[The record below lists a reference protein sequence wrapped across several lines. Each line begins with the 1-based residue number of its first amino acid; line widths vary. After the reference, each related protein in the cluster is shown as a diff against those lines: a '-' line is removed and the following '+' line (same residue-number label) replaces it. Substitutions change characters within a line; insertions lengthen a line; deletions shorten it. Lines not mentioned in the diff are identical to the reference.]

1 MTFVTHE
8 LLLYTDPL
16 ISLIWGRVYPLIP
29 ANLNSDDLFTHEPSE
44 VMIMYMDDAV
54 FASLL
59 VIGGALVFFGGVIY
73 FIMNDKPKQ

>member
-1 MTFVTHE
+1 
-8 LLLYTDPL
+8 
-16 ISLIWGRVYPLIP
+16 
-29 ANLNSDDLFTHEPSE
+29 
-44 VMIMYMDDAV
+44 MYMDDAV